1 MNSKRELKVLP
12 SFFKVKYEHF
22 LKHNVYQMVEVM
34 SHSLKFE
41 SNQSHLM
48 KDGVWM
54 SWEWSVQ

>member
-48 KDGVWM
+48 KDGV
-54 SWEWSVQ
+54 